1 MLGTP
6 KGQGTGP
13 CGRLLRKR
21 KVTIL
26 GMQQWAIS
34 RKPKESPSLVGSSE
48 TIRGASVEIS
58 SGLGIAR
65 LGPSQILIWKIQSKP
80 YETSAPT
87 APGEDIVQSSSIE
100 YRLF

>member
-34 RKPKESPSLVGSSE
+34 RKPKGFTFLSRILRDYTWSICGDQF
-48 TIRGASVEIS
+48 R
-58 SGLGIAR
+58 AR
-65 LGPSQILIWKIQSKP
+65 NS
-80 YETSAPT
+80 
-87 APGEDIVQSSSIE
+87 
-100 YRLF
+100 